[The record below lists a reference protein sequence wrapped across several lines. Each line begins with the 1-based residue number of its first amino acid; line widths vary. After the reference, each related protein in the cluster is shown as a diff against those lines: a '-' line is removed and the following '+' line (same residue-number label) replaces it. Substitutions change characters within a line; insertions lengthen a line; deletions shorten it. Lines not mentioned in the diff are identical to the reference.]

1 MIKHIV
7 SLLMMTMPTLGL
19 GADQALSIDGAKIV
33 TGEAAVQFARESEAV
48 KASGGFIYPGENPK
62 ASIRQLNTAIAGF
75 GAAGEY
81 IWELPIPHKAWGIR
95 VVVLIHPVSEQLH
108 YEYVPWIESPR
119 FQTVRSLHDAA
130 AKVYRDARGADRTV
144 DEGVHEMA
152 VRTLKEDIPGFAN
165 KGDQVWEIR
174 VLSLAKLE
182 ICSVFLMHPIEDR
195 SYFEYAPWDA
205 KAGE

>member
-1 MIKHIV
+1 MIKQLV
-7 SLLMMTMPTLGL
+7 SLLVMIMPMLGL

-48 KASGGFIYPGENPK
+48 KASGGFIYPGENPA

-75 GAAGEY
+75 GAEGEY
-81 IWELPIPHKAWGIR
+81 IWELPIPHKAWGIQ
-95 VVVLIHPVSEQLH
+95 VVVLINPVSEQLH
-108 YEYVPWIESPR
+108 YEYMPWIESTR
-119 FQTVRSLHDAA
+119 FQTVRSLRDAA
-130 AKVYRDARGADRTV
+130 ANIYRNARGADRTV
-144 DEGVHEMA
+144 DEGVHEIA
-152 VRTLKEDIPGFAN
+152 VRTLKKDIPGFAN
-165 KGDQVWEIR
+165 KGEQVWEIR

-182 ICSVFLMHPIEDR
+182 ICSVFLLHPVEDR